1 MTAEVSMRSLSP
13 ALAAH
18 LASGATTLA
27 RCWRITRRD
36 GVVAGFTDHDRALV
50 FDGVAHE
57 PQAGFTASE
66 APAALGLAVPT
77 REISGALV
85 SPALTEADLAAGLYD
100 GAEVSLTLV
109 DWADP
114 AERVL
119 LDVAMIGEVT
129 RQGAAFRAE
138 LRGLAHALD
147 QERGRVIQG
156 GCDAELGDARCGA
169 PLSAPDRS
177 AAVAVAAVIGS
188 RSLRLTGAD
197 AIAAGRLTGGKLA
210 WTTGA
215 NAGRVSEIRVD
226 RADGSGRLLE
236 LWDAPAAPASP
247 GDAANAT
254 VGCDKRFATC
264 RDVFANALNFRGFPH
279 VPGNDFAL
287 GYPRR
292 GEGNDGGRLE

>member
-1 MTAEVSMRSLSP
+1 MRTLSP
-13 ALAAH
+13 ALQAH

-27 RCWRITRRD
+27 HCWRVTRRD
-36 GVVAGFTDHDRALV
+36 GVVRGFTDHDRALV
-50 FDGVAHE
+50 FDGVTHE

-77 REISGALV
+77 GEISGALV

-100 GAEVSLTLV
+100 GAEVTLTLV
-109 DWADP
+109 NWAEP

-119 LDVAMIGEVT
+119 LDVSSIGEVT

-138 LRGLAHALD
+138 LRGIAHALD

-169 PLSAPDRS
+169 SLASPDRS
-177 AAVAVAAVIGS
+177 AAVTVAAVLGW
-188 RSLRLTGAD
+188 RSLRIAGAE
-197 AIAAGRLTGGKLA
+197 AIPAGRLAGGRLA

-215 NAGRVSEIRVD
+215 NAGRASEIRAD
-226 RADGSGRLLE
+226 RADASGRVVE
-236 LWDAPAAPASP
+236 LWDAPAGAFAL
-247 GDAANAT
+247 GDEATAT

-264 RDVFANALNFRGFPH
+264 RDVFANTLNFRGFPH

-292 GEGNDGGRLE
+292 GERNDGGRMG